1 MRTST
6 KEIAKE
12 IKSTIGQL
20 KGVKLSVTSDYNH
33 ISVSLMTAPFQP
45 IVNNEIVYSGYSQR
59 EDNTK
64 KFDGHY
70 GVNQY
75 TFKENSNLTT
85 DTKIVFALID
95 EIVKKY
101 HWDKSDSMTDYFN
114 CAFYY
119 DYSVGQWDKPFKQI

>member
-12 IKSTIGQL
+12 IKTTISQL
-20 KGVKLSVTSDYNH
+20 NGVKLSVTSDYNH
-33 ISVSLMTAPFQP
+33 ISVSLMAAPFQV
-45 IVNNEIVYSGYSQR
+45 INNDEIVYQGYSQR
-59 EDNTK
+59 EEVVK
-64 KFDGHY
+64 KFNGHY
-70 GVNQY
+70 GVNQH
-75 TFKENSNLTT
+75 TVKENINLTS
-85 DTKIVFALID
+85 DAKIVFALID

-119 DYSVGQWDKPFKQI
+119 DYSVGRWDKPFQKS

>member
-1 MRTST
+1 MTTST

-33 ISVSLMTAPFQP
+33 ISVSLMAAPFQV
-45 IVNNEIVYSGYSQR
+45 INNDEIVYRGYCSR
-59 EDNTK
+59 EEPAVAFK
-64 KFDGHY
+64 GHY
-70 GVNQY
+70 SVNQHN
-75 TFKENSNLTT
+75 FKENENLTS
-85 DTKIVFALID
+85 DAKIVFALID

-119 DYSVGQWDKPFKQI
+119 DYSVGRWDKPFKQA